1 MLESLSLYASEN
13 FSFINESSSSIQSE
27 HKERFNQKHDYQVN
41 KKGLKR
47 EITNNDLDNDC
58 KRFKDSNTFLNFE
71 KLCKELDDIE
81 FDSIDYMDWQS
92 FQDTI
97 VDSPSQLS
105 VINNSL
111 NEKNFGFVLKGDQ
124 VPNACSTKIDMNGT
138 DLDVLNISSCSVSVQ
153 RHRRNTL

>member
-27 HKERFNQKHDYQVN
+27 KKEKFNQ
-41 KKGLKR
+41 KGLKR

-58 KRFKDSNTFLNFE
+58 KRFKGSNTFLNFE
-71 KLCKELDDIE
+71 ELCMELDDIE
-81 FDSIDYMDWQS
+81 FDSSGYMEWQS
-92 FQDTI
+92 FQDMN

-105 VINNSL
+105 IIYNSL
-111 NEKNFGFVLKGDQ
+111 IHKA
-124 VPNACSTKIDMNGT
+124 PNACSTKIDMNGT
-138 DLDVLNISSCSVSVQ
+138 NLDVLNISSCSVSVQ

>member
-13 FSFINESSSSIQSE
+13 FSFTNESSSSIQSE

-47 EITNNDLDNDC
+47 EITNTDLGNDC
-58 KRFKDSNTFLNFE
+58 KRFKDTNTLIHGSNTFLNFE
-71 KLCKELDDIE
+71 ELCMELDDIE
-81 FDSIDYMDWQS
+81 FGSSDYMEWQS
-92 FQDTI
+92 FQDMN

-105 VINNSL
+105 IINNSL
-111 NEKNFGFVLKGDQ
+111 IDKA
-124 VPNACSTKIDMNGT
+124 PNACSTKIYMNGT
-138 DLDVLNISSCSVSVQ
+138 DLDVLNISSCSVSVK